1 MRRPAIRPIDRPRGR
16 SVTLA
21 LLIASTMAL
30 MAGSATDAAAQAT
43 IVRPLPFPPAPAESM
58 TAASADR
65 LAGFER
71 RRASGRGVFVT
82 RAELDRRRSGR
93 LSDLL
98 RAVPGVTLVPID
110 GMGFAV
116 ASSRPGWHPRIGMDG
131 TARSACFLDVLLDGV
146 SLSPAPNALPLDIDD
161 IAPSRLA
168 AIEIHR
174 ASAIPI
180 ELPVGPGS
188 CGVIAMWSRD

>member
-1 MRRPAIRPIDRPRGR
+1 MRRHEFRPIGRPAGL
-16 SVTLA
+16 SA
-21 LLIASTMAL
+21 LLIWSTVCTMAL
-30 MAGSATDAAAQAT
+30 MAGSATPSAAQSS
-43 IVRPLPFPPAPAESM
+43 IERPLPFPPANAGAM
-58 TAASADR
+58 TAASAER

-82 RAELDRRRSGR
+82 SADLHRRRAGR
-93 LSDLL
+93 LSDFL
-98 RAVPGVTLVPID
+98 RAVPGVALVPLD

-116 ASSRPGWHPRIGMDG
+116 ASSRPGWHPRIGMDAP
-131 TARSACFLDVLLDGV
+131 ARNACFLDVLLDGV
-146 SLSPAPNALPLDIDD
+146 SLSPAPTALPLNIDD
-161 IAPSRLA
+161 VAPSRLA

-188 CGVIAMWSRD
+188 CGVIALWSRD